1 MESLEETVK
10 TSISRTGANETDQ
23 GFTILEFLIVICIAG
38 LVSAAFAFSMTSMFS
53 RSQFEAIAA
62 ELEGEFS
69 RAADVARQS
78 GRDQIVYVRPF
89 EHFTTFAFGRTTIRV
104 SEPISAGW
112 VAAAAAGTS
121 SELGVIV
128 FFGAGGSSG
137 GTLELADERWRAT
150 IEIDWL
156 SGRVR
161 TTGGRL

>member
-1 MESLEETVK
+1 
-10 TSISRTGANETDQ
+10 
-23 GFTILEFLIVICIAG
+23 LEFLIVICIAG
-38 LVSAAFAFSMTSMFS
+38 LVSAAFAFSMSSMFS

-78 GRDQIVYVRPF
+78 GRDQVVYVRPS
-89 EHFTTFAFGRTTIRV
+89 EHSTTFAFGRKTIRV
-104 SEPISAGW
+104 TAPMSAGW
-112 VAAAAAGTS
+112 IAAAEAGTS

-156 SGRVR
+156 SGRVKAME
-161 TTGGRL
+161 GHL